1 MQQTDQP
8 PQAQLQLQH
17 QSQQPHPAAN
27 GAVQSDV
34 GNTINSSMHHQLQIE
49 ASVAA
54 IPIVTGHPLAFAE
67 GSSSHLVFLPDLPD
81 QAQLW
86 AAHHIMMILWLLS
99 SLVSLILLTRTF
111 LADGIFLGAEFA
123 AVLGIVASS
132 MHLCNRR
139 AAGDQSSASAE
150 ALAATAEQCWQ
161 HAVSATSII
170 ICAGTPCPKQLLA
183 FVACRAVALQD
194 CDVHLSADL

>member
-1 MQQTDQP
+1 
-8 PQAQLQLQH
+8 
-17 QSQQPHPAAN
+17 
-27 GAVQSDV
+27 
-34 GNTINSSMHHQLQIE
+34 MHHQLQIE

-67 GSSSHLVFLPDLPD
+67 GPSSHLVFLPDLPD

-99 SLVSLILLTRTF
+99 SLVSLILMARIF

-123 AVLGIVASS
+123 AVLGIAASS
-132 MHLCNRR
+132 MHLCNHR
-139 AAGDQSSASAE
+139 AAGDQGSASAE
-150 ALAATAEQCWQ
+150 ALAVTAEQLCWQ

-170 ICAGTPCPKQLLA
+170 ICAGRPCPKQRLA
-183 FVACRAVALQD
+183 AVACRAAALQD
-194 CDVHLSADL
+194 CDVHLSAAGCVSCCFRLLLEQCAIYYVCQSHGILVKFVQS